1 METDATQARLHASV
15 SGRVQGVFYR
25 RFVVEEAR
33 PLGLSGMVRNL
44 ADRRVEVIA
53 EGPKPGLAQLLR
65 RLRQG
70 PPDAEVTG
78 VEVEW
83 EPVRSEYAG
92 FGIE

>member
-1 METDATQARLHASV
+1 METDATRARLHAFV
-15 SGRVQGVFYR
+15 LGTVQGVFYR
-25 RFVVEEAR
+25 RFVVDEAR

-53 EGPKPGLAQLLR
+53 EGPKEGLAQLVR
-65 RLRQG
+65 RLKQG

-83 EPVRSEYAG
+83 EPVGGEYVG